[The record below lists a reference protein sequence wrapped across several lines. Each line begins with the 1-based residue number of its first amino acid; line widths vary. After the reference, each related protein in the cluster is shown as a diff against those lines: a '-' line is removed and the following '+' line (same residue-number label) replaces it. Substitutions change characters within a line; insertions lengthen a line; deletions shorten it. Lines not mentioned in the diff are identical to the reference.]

1 MAVTEATVPTATGGG
16 RRGDGVDGRPA
27 LERVTVN
34 LVASAMTSLDSIV
47 ARRRVGKTDTI
58 NKALQVYGFVD
69 DLQERGGAIYVRE
82 PGSTELERL
91 HIS

>member
-1 MAVTEATVPTATGGG
+1 MPTTEAIVPTVAGGG
-16 RRGDGVDGRPA
+16 RRGDDVDGRPA

-34 LVASAMTSLDSIV
+34 LVASAMTSLESIV
-47 ARRRVGKTDTI
+47 TRRGTGKTDTI
-58 NKALQVYGFVD
+58 NKALQVYGYVD

-91 HIS
+91 HIV